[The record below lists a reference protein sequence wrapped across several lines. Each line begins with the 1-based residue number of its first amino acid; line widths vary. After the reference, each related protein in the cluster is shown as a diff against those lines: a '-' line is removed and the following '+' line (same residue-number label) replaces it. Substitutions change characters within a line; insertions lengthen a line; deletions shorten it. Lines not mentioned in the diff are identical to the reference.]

1 MFETE
6 TKSRAWRN
14 LAHLHRLQD
23 ATYVTS
29 MVRIDV
35 HDEKERDAQVN
46 SEKIGLILQQMR
58 NALKWISSSDAT
70 ARVQTNRHRSALGK
84 WKVHT

>member
-1 MFETE
+1 
-6 TKSRAWRN
+6 

-29 MVRIDV
+29 MVRVDV

-46 SEKIGLILQQMR
+46 SEKIGLILQKMR
-58 NALKWISSSDAT
+58 NALK
-70 ARVQTNRHRSALGK
+70 
-84 WKVHT
+84 